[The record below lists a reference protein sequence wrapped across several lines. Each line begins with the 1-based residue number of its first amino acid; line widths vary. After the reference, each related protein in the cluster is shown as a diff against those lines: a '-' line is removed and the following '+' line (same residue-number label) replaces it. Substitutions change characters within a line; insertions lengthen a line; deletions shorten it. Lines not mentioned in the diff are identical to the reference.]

1 MAKMEL
7 TEALKVL
14 GKNNYLV
21 ESAGVRE
28 ATYEEYLQAY
38 DDVVK
43 NEIDLYYKDCTEE
56 EKREVYKEFLEDS
69 DKVWKMRV
77 HAYTTDGT
85 DSLVLTPNKDGSN
98 YVYSMY
104 IKPEK
109 RGGSAAIALFKQA
122 LKDSPNGMSF
132 HTHKGNKLARAAVR
146 LGFKE
151 YPSSNP
157 NEIFMANK
165 EGLGGNEYWAN
176 ED

>member
-14 GKNNYLV
+14 DRNHYLA

-28 ATYEEYLQAY
+28 ATYEEFLQAF
-38 DDVVK
+38 DDVVQ
-43 NEIDLYYKDCTEE
+43 NEINLYYKDYTEE
-56 EKREVYKEFLEDS
+56 QKKQVYNGFLKEA
-69 DKVWKMRV
+69 DKIWNMRV

-85 DSLVLTPNKDGSN
+85 DSLVLTPNNDGSN

-109 RGGSAAIALFKQA
+109 RDGTAAIALFRQA

-157 NEIFMANK
+157 HEIFMANK
-165 EGLGGNEYWAN
+165 EGIGGNEYWAN

>member
-14 GKNNYLV
+14 DKNNYLV

-28 ATYEEYLQAY
+28 ATYEEYCQAF
-38 DDVVK
+38 DDVVQ
-43 NEIDLYYKDCTEE
+43 NEVNLYYQDCTEE
-56 EKREVYKEFLEDS
+56 EKEKTIQEFNDERDNIWR
-69 DKVWKMRV
+69 KRI

-109 RGGSAAIALFKQA
+109 RDGSAAIALFKQA

-132 HTHKGNKLARAAVR
+132 HTHKGNKLARAALR

-151 YPSSNP
+151 YPSSDP

-165 EGLGGNEYWAN
+165 PGLGGNEYWAN